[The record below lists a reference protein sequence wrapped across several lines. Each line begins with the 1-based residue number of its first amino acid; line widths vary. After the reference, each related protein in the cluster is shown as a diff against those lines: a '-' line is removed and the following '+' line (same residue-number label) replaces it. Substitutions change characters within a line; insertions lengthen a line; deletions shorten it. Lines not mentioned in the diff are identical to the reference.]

1 MAPEHYEIRVEGI
14 LGERWTAWFEGLQV
28 SSEGTETLISGPLT
42 DQAALHGVLVK
53 IGDLGMRLISVRRV
67 DPGDARKEVRP

>member
-1 MAPEHYEIRVEGI
+1 MAPEHYEIRVEGV

-28 SSEGTETLISGPLT
+28 SSEGTDTVMSGPLT

-67 DPGDARKEVRP
+67 DPGDARKETQP

>member
-1 MAPEHYEIRVEGI
+1 MAPEHYEIRVEGV
-14 LGERWTAWFEGLQV
+14 LGGHWTAWFEGLQV
-28 SSEGTETLISGPLT
+28 GSEGTETVISGPLA

-67 DPGDARKEVRP
+67 GPGDARKEAHQ

>member
-1 MAPEHYEIRVEGI
+1 MAPEHYEIRVESV

-28 SSEGTETLISGPLT
+28 SSEDTETVISGPLA

-67 DPGDARKEVRP
+67 DPGDVRKEAQP

>member
-1 MAPEHYEIRVEGI
+1 MAPEHYEIRVEGL

-28 SSEGTETLISGPLT
+28 SSEGTDTVMSGPLT

-53 IGDLGMRLISVRRV
+53 IADLGMHLISVHRV

>member
-1 MAPEHYEIRVEGI
+1 MAPEHYEIRIEGV
-14 LGERWTAWFEGLQV
+14 LGERWTAWFEDLQV
-28 SSEGTETLISGPLT
+28 SSEGTETVLSGPLA

-67 DPGDARKEVRP
+67 DPEVARKEAQP

>member
-1 MAPEHYEIRVEGI
+1 MASEHYEIRVEGV

-28 SSEGTETLISGPLT
+28 SSEDTETVMSGPLA

-67 DPGDARKEVRP
+67 EPGDARKEAQP